1 MSDQE
6 RPSQAP
12 LLDPRTERLQ
22 KLASMFGCALYLAA
36 ALVLGGIFLLHLL
49 RR

>member
-1 MSDQE
+1 MGVSGNGDRREMAPE
-6 RPSQAP
+6 RV
-12 LLDPRTERLQ
+12 ERQQ